1 MQVNSNSMMAHSAWM
16 NANANNIANVNT
28 TDFNAS
34 STTIQSSA
42 KDSLQAVSSLIN
54 TQTDLAKEMSEQ
66 IPIEKGFSAQATA
79 IKTQEEM
86 IGSLLD
92 LPI

>member
-34 STTIQSSA
+34 STTFQSSA

-54 TQTDLAKEMSEQ
+54 TQTDLAKEMTDQ
-66 IPIEKGFSAQATA
+66 IVASDGFEVQASV
-79 IKTQEEM
+79 IKTYDEM
-86 IGSLLD
+86 LGTLLD
-92 LPI
+92 MKG